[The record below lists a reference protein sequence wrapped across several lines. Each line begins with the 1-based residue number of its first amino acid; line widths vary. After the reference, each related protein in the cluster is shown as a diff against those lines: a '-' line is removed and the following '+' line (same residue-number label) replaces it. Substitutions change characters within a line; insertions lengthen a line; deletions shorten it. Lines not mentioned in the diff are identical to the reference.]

1 MSILK
6 VMVLDDEPGMRSGI
20 ERTLAGQK
28 LEFDDIEPVEIEVDT
43 ASDGQQGIDKLLA
56 GNFDLLFLDYKLP
69 DFNGLEVIDKLGE
82 KAKDIIIIM
91 ITAYASIEVAIDATR
106 KGAYDFLPK
115 PFTPREL
122 KVVTRKAAERIL
134 LARKTRQL
142 AEEKKQVRFKFIR
155 VLGHELKAP
164 LGAVE
169 GYLDILQSKTLGNDL
184 ESYQKVLERSMVRL
198 KQMRKLIID
207 LLDMTKIESGK
218 KDRDLVE
225 LNLKEA
231 AQSAIELAEPSADH
245 KNVKIH
251 LEAAD
256 DLVISADS
264 GEIDMIFNNLISNAV
279 KYNKDDGDVFVK
291 IYGENDAVYI
301 KVSDTGI
308 GMSQEEQQK
317 LFKEFSRIRNN
328 KTADILGSGLGLSI
342 LKRLV
347 ELYEGD
353 IKVESKP
360 DEGTTFIINI
370 PKK

>member
-1 MSILK
+1 
-6 VMVLDDEPGMRSGI
+6 
-20 ERTLAGQK
+20 
-28 LEFDDIEPVEIEVDT
+28 
-43 ASDGQQGIDKLLA
+43 
-56 GNFDLLFLDYKLP
+56 
-69 DFNGLEVIDKLGE
+69 
-82 KAKDIIIIM
+82 
-91 ITAYASIEVAIDATR
+91 
-106 KGAYDFLPK
+106 
-115 PFTPREL
+115 
-122 KVVTRKAAERIL
+122 
-134 LARKTRQL
+134 
-142 AEEKKQVRFKFIR
+142 

-184 ESYQKVLERSMVRL
+184 ESYQKVLHRSMVRL

>member
-1 MSILK
+1 
-6 VMVLDDEPGMRSGI
+6 
-20 ERTLAGQK
+20 
-28 LEFDDIEPVEIEVDT
+28 
-43 ASDGQQGIDKLLA
+43 
-56 GNFDLLFLDYKLP
+56 
-69 DFNGLEVIDKLGE
+69 
-82 KAKDIIIIM
+82 
-91 ITAYASIEVAIDATR
+91 
-106 KGAYDFLPK
+106 
-115 PFTPREL
+115 
-122 KVVTRKAAERIL
+122 
-134 LARKTRQL
+134 
-142 AEEKKQVRFKFIR
+142 
-155 VLGHELKAP
+155 
-164 LGAVE
+164 
-169 GYLDILQSKTLGNDL
+169 
-184 ESYQKVLERSMVRL
+184 
-198 KQMRKLIID
+198 
-207 LLDMTKIESGK
+207 MTKIESGK